1 MANALYPLAKQE
13 MLKGTV
19 DLSGTNVKV
28 ALVNVTGSGT
38 LYTYSAAHQFLS
50 DINGASIIATSGNLA
65 SKTFVNG
72 LFDADDITFSTV
84 TGTVCEALIIY
95 IDTGTGSTS
104 KLIAYLD
111 TSITGMPV
119 TPGGGDILVV
129 WDAAGIF
136 QL

>member
-1 MANALYPLAKQE
+1 MANVIYPLAKQE
-13 MLKGTV
+13 MLKGNV
-19 DLSGTNVKV
+19 DLSGTNVKAV
-28 ALVNVTGSGT
+28 LVDGAD
-38 LYTYSAAHQFLS
+38 YTYSAAHQFLS
-50 DINGASIIATSGNLA
+50 SVNGGSAVVATSGNFA

-72 LFDADDITFSTV
+72 LFDADDITFSAV
-84 TGTVCEALIIY
+84 TGDQSEILIIY
-95 IDTGTGSTS
+95 IDTGVSGTS

-111 TSITGMPV
+111 TGITGIPV

>member
-13 MLKGTV
+13 MLKGNV
-19 DLSGTNVKV
+19 DLSGSTVKAV
-28 ALVNVTGSGT
+28 LVDGAD
-38 LYTYSAAHQFLS
+38 YTYSAAHQFLS
-50 DINGASIIATSGNLA
+50 SVNGGTAVVATSGAFA

-72 LFDADDITFSTV
+72 LFDAADITFTAV
-84 TGTVCEALIIY
+84 TGDVSEIIIIY
-95 IDTGTGSTS
+95 IDTGVSGTS

-111 TSITGMPV
+111 TGITGIPV